1 MQAHRSV
8 SRCESKNGKIAKTLV
23 GATAFIGLG
32 GYIYFS
38 GKAQI
43 AQNQKLLARRTGGMG
58 SVRARM
64 FGTVVL
70 SSSFAAMGLYRL
82 IN

>member
-1 MQAHRSV
+1 M
-8 SRCESKNGKIAKTLV
+8 LV
-23 GATAFIGLG
+23 GATAFVGLG

-43 AQNQKLLARRTGGMG
+43 AQNQKLLARKSGSMG
-58 SVRARM
+58 SVKARM

-70 SSSFAAMGLYRL
+70 SSSFVAMGLYRL
-82 IN
+82 VN